1 MLIRGP
7 WLLLLSLAACSF
19 TFDEEGGGLPLVG
32 APPAA
37 PLPLNRAPVESA
49 RLMRGVDESLWVAMR
64 EQGSVLRLRRLDLN
78 MEREMDREE
87 VWSFEQVQAFS
98 RVFYLVQRD
107 RGGGTEVL
115 VRVPGD
121 PEAVQRFVVPAPP
134 ADVWLLVG
142 GEGAVSLSWV
152 RDAKTRT
159 FEVRRRDGR
168 GRVLPAVR
176 EEGQEPVGPAGIDPK
191 NPQAAGLFFF
201 DGAGDWLFVRDTTGR
216 VWAHATAAAR
226 DVDLGTRPR
235 ALYVDEGKGG
245 TALVACGEDGLRRVP
260 LDGAEVVLSS
270 APCTAGLRIL
280 GRRAYYV
287 MDGQLKGVP
296 LDGSEAPAPVTAP
309 GAQQVLGF
317 TPAGELMYSLDP
329 ADLYVR
335 GASDGWIGGW
345 RFMARGRL
353 PAFSGDG
360 TRLRYL
366 ESAATLSGSGDLMS
380 APARGQER
388 GGEAALLGRNVRS
401 FAELPDRRLLLV
413 ANYAF
418 RGAQNRIVV
427 LDEQARVARWVADEA
442 TGYLLLPGAQE
453 LLALLLRSGRG
464 SDVVRVSIPGPGQ

>member
-1 MLIRGP
+1 M
-7 WLLLLSLAACSF
+7 LLLLSLAACSY
-19 TFDEEGGGLPLVG
+19 TFDEEGGGLPLAG
-32 APPAA
+32 APPAVL
-37 PLPLNRAPVESA
+37 LPLNRAPVESA
-49 RLMRGVDESLWVAMR
+49 RLMRGAGESLWVAMR
-64 EQGSVLRLRRLDLN
+64 EQGSVLRLRRLD
-78 MEREMDREE
+78 EAVEE
-87 VWSFEQVQAFS
+87 VWPFEQVQTFS
-98 RVFYLVQRD
+98 RVFYLVRRD
-107 RGGGTEVL
+107 RGGGTEVI

-121 PEAVQRFVVPAPP
+121 PEAEAVQRFVVPAPP

-159 FEVRRRDGR
+159 FEVRRRDGMV
-168 GRVLPAVR
+168 RVLPAVR
-176 EEGQEPVGPAGIDPK
+176 GEGQEPPGPAGIDPK
-191 NPQAAGLFFF
+191 SPQATGLFFF
-201 DGAGDWLFVRDTTGR
+201 DGDGDWLFVRDATGR

-235 ALYVDEGKGG
+235 ALFVDKGKGG
-245 TALVACGEDGLRRVP
+245 TALIACGDDGLRRVP
-260 LDGAEVVLSS
+260 IDGAEVVLSP
-270 APCTAGLRIL
+270 APCTAAGLRLL
-280 GRRAYYV
+280 GRRAYSV
-287 MDGQLKGVP
+287 MDGQLKGVA
-296 LDGSEAPAPVTAP
+296 LDGSGAPAPVPAP
-309 GAQQVLGF
+309 GARQVLGL

-353 PAFSGDG
+353 PAFSADG
-360 TRLRYL
+360 GRLRYL

-380 APARGQER
+380 SPAGAGHDQ
-388 GGEAALLGRNVRS
+388 GGEAALLARNVRS
-401 FAELPDRRLLLV
+401 FAELPDGRLLLS

-418 RGAQNRIVV
+418 RGPQNRIVV

-453 LLALLLRSGRG
+453 LLALLTRTGRG